1 MNSPWTTQL
10 ALNPMAHDFI
20 RKNSRAIGHRRE
32 VSETE
37 GGKAMEGRGR
47 DCGDPATGMPTATEA
62 GRGKEQS
69 VLQSTAATMI
79 SDIWPPEISKDKFLL
94 F

>member
-37 GGKAMEGRGR
+37 GGKLWKAEAGTAGTQPQECQQPQKLEEGRNR
-47 DCGDPATGMPTATEA
+47 VSSRA
-62 GRGKEQS
+62 
-69 VLQSTAATMI
+69 LQL
-79 SDIWPPEISKDKFLL
+79 P
-94 F
+94 